1 MIELVNQ
8 FNPKRTAG
16 EGPSTA
22 QLRLWILALSH
33 VISRLERPH
42 AALVEAVVNMA
53 WTTMDNVFVKS
64 YIVFIGMLLSAK
76 PEYLSLVLTKITQ
89 GFKYRSYDSHGPS
102 LTDYKYCSP
111 LESGLQALDAGIPES
126 SSAPLTRR
134 VVYDRLHHLLRHVLS
149 LIPTLPS
156 TLQPLLARNF
166 PHKRQ
171 NQVSQITYI
180 RNLLCIT
187 EYCSRACRSNIGH
200 NS

>member
-1 MIELVNQ
+1 VNQ
-8 FNPKRTAG
+8 FNPPRIGG
-16 EGPSTA
+16 EGPPPTA

-42 AALVEAVVNMA
+42 AALVEAIVDMP
-53 WTTMDNVFVKS
+53 WTTMDNAFVKS

-89 GFKYRSYDSHGPS
+89 GFTHRSYHLYFSPLSSYEPS
-102 LTDYKYCSP
+102 CFF
-111 LESGLQALDAGIPES
+111 LESGLQALDAGVPES
-126 SSAPLTRR
+126 SAAPLTRR
-134 VVYDRLHHLLRHVLS
+134 VVYDRLHYLLRHILS

-171 NQVSQITYI
+171 NQVSQSHLHSESSSY
-180 RNLLCIT
+180 NGVLL
-187 EYCSRACRSNIGH
+187 RACRSNIGH